1 MTDNSYHNQHIMEYT
16 QCMEDSLMQVQAHY
30 DGQFKA
36 MAEALDAL
44 EQRITRLEAEVLHDG
59 KKSPQVEAEIIVT
72 KASLKKV
79 RDAIMNMFR

>member
-1 MTDNSYHNQHIMEYT
+1 MTDNPYHNQHIMEYA

-36 MAEALDAL
+36 MAEALAVL
-44 EQRITRLEAEVLHDG
+44 EQRVTRIEQAVLQDEKKQPQLEAEVY
-59 KKSPQVEAEIIVT
+59 VT

-79 RDAIMNMFR
+79 RDAIMGIFR

>member
-1 MTDNSYHNQHIMEYT
+1 MTDNPYHNQHIMEYA

-36 MAEALDAL
+36 MAEALDVL
-44 EQRITRLEAEVLHDG
+44 EQRVTRIEQAVLQDEKKQPQLEAEVY
-59 KKSPQVEAEIIVT
+59 VT

>member
-1 MTDNSYHNQHIMEYT
+1 MTDNPYHNQHIMEYA

-36 MAEALDAL
+36 VAEALDVL
-44 EQRITRLEAEVLHDG
+44 EQRVTRIEQAVSQDEKKHPQLEAEVY
-59 KKSPQVEAEIIVT
+59 VT

-79 RDAIMNMFR
+79 RDAIMSMFR